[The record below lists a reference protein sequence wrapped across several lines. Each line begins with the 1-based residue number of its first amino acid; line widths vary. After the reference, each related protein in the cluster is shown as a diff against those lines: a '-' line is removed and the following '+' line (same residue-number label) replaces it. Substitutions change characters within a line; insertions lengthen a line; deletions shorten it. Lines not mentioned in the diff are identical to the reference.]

1 MSALKFQQP
10 VYKVYEP
17 GYHPQRT
24 IIVDEQIDSPETLT
38 IRLEEEAARNGGAL
52 DGNHPNGLLPMAA
65 YKTHLQG
72 YAESTYPP
80 YAPQPFASQQTQN
93 AASINQLAFAA
104 NNAVTG
110 QYLPQTGSNITV
122 LSCHPGTGTYGTKVT
137 LRVSSQYDILS
148 GTMAASTPYVSIT
161 FGSQRCAAQVQR
173 GSPDANGSCIYIVTA
188 DAPEFL
194 ATGCPSLSNVPLSL
208 LVESA
213 NGSEIARVP
222 NAGIFSYSDGQSGVG
237 SIGGSG
243 AGSPPD
249 LGSPKTRSPAHR
261 ASPPSHG
268 LHLRTDAVS
277 PTTHHGLE
285 SDSAT
290 TTYGFPHGVAP
301 ASAVQAQTYGQNSNS
316 MLGAYRSASFSEQ
329 YSRTGPVL
337 RSPHGTGWGFGG
349 PMESIR
355 SPATTIP
362 HTSHT
367 GLTRTSLSGI
377 SSSSNAPTLTR
388 TSTIPQQGGSG
399 GPGGGGGNGYGYPL
413 YQNKATLNI
422 IGDLGSMAENWTQE
436 EFENKRRIVMF
447 DKQQHGAVLTT
458 RFKPVNVSERPTG
471 AICISCIW
479 WAEKQECY
487 VTSVDTIHL
496 LEQLVAAPNRFSV
509 EERNRIR
516 RNLEGFRPLTV
527 SKQKPDSEEFF
538 KVIMQFGNPKPR
550 NIEKD
555 IKVFAWKILDQA
567 LKKIIS
573 KYSTSPSALSIPT
586 APSPSGPLYGLPPT
600 PSSVSSADQ
609 SSTGY
614 MGGGHHLT
622 DSLASP
628 RPLGGASSW
637 TPYGTSGRTMS
648 PSLKTS
654 SPMSVPG
661 LRISTLS
668 GVYDNRGSAQS
679 LASPYGMTSSTQH
692 SPHSHHPQ
700 GNYVQS
706 GVSVSQA
713 PRTWDS
719 SYGVTDSYAAAQA
732 SHQHGQVYGGG
743 AYGDVHRA

>member
-1 MSALKFQQP
+1 MSSLKFQQP

-38 IRLEEEAARNGGAL
+38 IRLEEEAAARNGGDL
-52 DGNHPNGLLPMAA
+52 DGNSPNGLLPMAA

-80 YAPQPFASQQTQN
+80 YASQPFASQQTEN

-110 QYLPQTGSNITV
+110 QYLPQTSSNITV
-122 LSCHPGTGTYGTKVT
+122 LSCHPGTGTYGTKVA

-148 GTMAASTPYVSIT
+148 GTMAASTPYVSIS
-161 FGSQRCAAQVQR
+161 FGSQRCPAHVQR
-173 GSPDANGSCIYIVTA
+173 GSPDANGSCIYVVTA

-194 ATGCPSLSNVPLSL
+194 STGCPSLSNVPLSL
-208 LVESA
+208 LVETA

-222 NAGIFSYSDGQSGVG
+222 NAGMFSYSDGQGGVG

-249 LGSPKTRSPAHR
+249 LGSPKDRSPSHR
-261 ASPPSHG
+261 ASPP
-268 LHLRTDAVS
+268 
-277 PTTHHGLE
+277 THHGLE
-285 SDSAT
+285 GDSAT
-290 TTYGFPHGVAP
+290 TTYGFPPGVSP
-301 ASAVQAQTYGQNSNS
+301 TQAQTYGHNTNS
-316 MLGAYRSASFSEQ
+316 MLGAYRSGSFSEQ

-337 RSPHGTGWGFGG
+337 RSPHGSGWGFGG
-349 PMESIR
+349 HMESIR

-367 GLTRTSLSGI
+367 GLTRTSLSSI
-377 SSSSNAPTLTR
+377 SSSSSAPTLTR

-399 GPGGGGGNGYGYPL
+399 GPGGNGYGYPL

-422 IGDLGSMAENWTQE
+422 VGDLGSMAENWTQE

-447 DKQQHGAVLTT
+447 DKSQHGAVLTT
-458 RFKPVNVSERPTG
+458 RFKPVNVTERPSG

-573 KYSTSPSALSIPT
+573 KYSTSPSALSISA
-586 APSPSGPLYGLPPT
+586 APSATGPLYGLPPT
-600 PSSVSSADQ
+600 PSTVSSTDQ

-614 MGGGHHLT
+614 MGASHHLA

-637 TPYGTSGRTMS
+637 TPYGTSGRPMS
-648 PSLKTS
+648 PSRQTS

-668 GVYDNRGSAQS
+668 GVYDNRGSTQS
-679 LASPYGMTSSTQH
+679 LSSPYGMTSSTQH
-692 SPHSHHPQ
+692 SPHSHHAH

-706 GVSVSQA
+706 GVSVSQG
-713 PRTWDS
+713 PRAWDS
-719 SYGVTDSYAAAQA
+719 SYGVTDSYGAAQT
-732 SHQHGQVYGGG
+732 SHTHSQVYGGG
-743 AYGDVHRA
+743 AYADVHRA

>member
-1 MSALKFQQP
+1 MSALKFHQP

-38 IRLEEEAARNGGAL
+38 IRLEEEAARNGGDL
-52 DGNHPNGLLPMAA
+52 GGNSPNGLLPRAA

-80 YAPQPFASQQTQN
+80 YASQSFASQQNEN

-122 LSCHPGTGTYGTKVT
+122 LSCHPGAGTYATKVT

-161 FGSQRCAAQVQR
+161 FGSQRCPAHVQR

-194 ATGCPSLSNVPLSL
+194 STGCPSLSNVPLSL
-208 LVESA
+208 LVETA
-213 NGSEIARVP
+213 NGGEIARVP
-222 NAGIFSYSDGQSGVG
+222 NAGIFSYSDGQGGVG

-285 SDSAT
+285 GDSAT
-290 TTYGFPHGVAP
+290 TTYGFPP
-301 ASAVQAQTYGQNSNS
+301 AVQAQTYGQTNNS

-329 YSRTGPVL
+329 YTRTGPVL

-399 GPGGGGGNGYGYPL
+399 GHGGGGGGNGYRYPL

-422 IGDLGSMAENWTQE
+422 VGDLGSMAENWTQE

-447 DKQQHGAVLTT
+447 DKSQHGAVLTT
-458 RFKPVNVSERPTG
+458 RFKPVNVSERPSG

-573 KYSTSPSALSIPT
+573 KYSTSPSALSMPG
-586 APSPSGPLYGLPPT
+586 APSPNGPLYGLPPT

-614 MGGGHHLT
+614 MGGGHHLA

-628 RPLGGASSW
+628 RPLGGATSW
-637 TPYGTSGRTMS
+637 APYGNSGRTMS
-648 PSLKTS
+648 PLLKTS

-668 GVYDNRGSAQS
+668 GVYDNRGSTQS

-692 SPHSHHPQ
+692 SPHTHHPQ

-706 GVSVSQA
+706 GVSVSQG
-713 PRTWDS
+713 PRAWDS

-732 SHQHGQVYGGG
+732 ASHTHGHVYGGG
-743 AYGDVHRA
+743 AYGDAHRA

>member
-1 MSALKFQQP
+1 MSSLKFQQP

-38 IRLEEEAARNGGAL
+38 IRLEEEAAARNGGDL
-52 DGNHPNGLLPMAA
+52 DGNSPNGLLPMAA

-72 YAESTYPP
+72 
-80 YAPQPFASQQTQN
+80 
-93 AASINQLAFAA
+93 
-104 NNAVTG
+104 
-110 QYLPQTGSNITV
+110 QYLPQTSSNITV
-122 LSCHPGTGTYGTKVT
+122 LSCHPGTGTYGTKVA

-148 GTMAASTPYVSIT
+148 GTMAASTPYVSIS
-161 FGSQRCAAQVQR
+161 FGSQRCPAHVQR
-173 GSPDANGSCIYIVTA
+173 GSPDANGSCIYVVTA

-194 ATGCPSLSNVPLSL
+194 STGCPSLGNVPLSL
-208 LVESA
+208 LVETA

-222 NAGIFSYSDGQSGVG
+222 NAGMFSYSDGQGGVG

-249 LGSPKTRSPAHR
+249 LGSPKDRSPSHR
-261 ASPPSHG
+261 ASPP
-268 LHLRTDAVS
+268 
-277 PTTHHGLE
+277 THHGLE
-285 SDSAT
+285 GDSAT
-290 TTYGFPHGVAP
+290 TTYGFPPGVSP
-301 ASAVQAQTYGQNSNS
+301 TQAQTYGHNTNS
-316 MLGAYRSASFSEQ
+316 MLGAYRSGSFSEH

-337 RSPHGTGWGFGG
+337 RSPHGSGWGFGG
-349 PMESIR
+349 HMESIR

-367 GLTRTSLSGI
+367 GLTRTSLSSI
-377 SSSSNAPTLTR
+377 SSSSSAPTLTR

-399 GPGGGGGNGYGYPL
+399 GHGGNGYGYPL

-422 IGDLGSMAENWTQE
+422 VGDLGSMAENWTQE
-436 EFENKRRIVMF
+436 EFENKRRIVIF
-447 DKQQHGAVLTT
+447 DKSQHGAVLTT
-458 RFKPVNVSERPTG
+458 RFKPVNVTERPSG

-573 KYSTSPSALSIPT
+573 KYSTSPSALSIPA
-586 APSPSGPLYGLPPT
+586 APSATGPLYGLPPT
-600 PSSVSSADQ
+600 PSTVSSTDQ

-614 MGGGHHLT
+614 MGASHHLA

-637 TPYGTSGRTMS
+637 TPYGTSGRPMS
-648 PSLKTS
+648 PSRQTS

-668 GVYDNRGSAQS
+668 GVYDNRGSTQS
-679 LASPYGMTSSTQH
+679 LSSPYGMTSSTQH
-692 SPHSHHPQ
+692 SPHSHHAH

-706 GVSVSQA
+706 GVSVSQG
-713 PRTWDS
+713 PRAWDS
-719 SYGVTDSYAAAQA
+719 SYGVTDSYGAAQT
-732 SHQHGQVYGGG
+732 SHTHSQVYGGG
-743 AYGDVHRA
+743 AYADVHRA